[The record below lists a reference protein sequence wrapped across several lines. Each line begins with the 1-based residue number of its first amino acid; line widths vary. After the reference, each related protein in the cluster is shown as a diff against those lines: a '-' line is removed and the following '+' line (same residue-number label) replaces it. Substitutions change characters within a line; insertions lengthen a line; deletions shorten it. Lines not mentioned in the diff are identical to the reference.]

1 MRNVAERTDNMI
13 IVNGVGFFP
22 TQIGNIL
29 AKIEGAEPHFQL
41 IIDREGTQ
49 DVMDIMVEVSESI
62 FFDEMRRFHELKK
75 RIEEQIYQIL
85 GINVRVKLV
94 EKRSLFQEK
103 SGKIVVDKR
112 LK

>member
-1 MRNVAERTDNMI
+1 
-13 IVNGVGFFP
+13 
-22 TQIGNIL
+22 
-29 AKIEGAEPHFQL
+29 
-41 IIDREGTQ
+41 
-49 DVMDIMVEVSESI
+49 MDIMVEVSESI